1 MRTLEIVSKYKRKD
15 AVRYEKGN
23 KTSFKKWKKKWKR
36 RFRIMK
42 LFKSHIG
49 KILPIILL
57 IVCRKLLRE
66 LNKWQIV

>member
-1 MRTLEIVSKYKRKD
+1 MK
-15 AVRYEKGN
+15 KGN

-66 LNKWQIV
+66 LNKWQKDIIYLLHKSGGVFLGFTF

>member
-15 AVRYEKGN
+15 AVRYEKR
-23 KTSFKKWKKKWKR
+23 KWKR

-49 KILPIILL
+49 KILPVILL

-66 LNKWQIV
+66 VDDK

>member
-1 MRTLEIVSKYKRKD
+1 MK
-15 AVRYEKGN
+15 KGN

-49 KILPIILL
+49 KSMVIAILHLLLFSNSYLSIL
-57 IVCRKLLRE
+57 V
-66 LNKWQIV
+66 

>member
-1 MRTLEIVSKYKRKD
+1 MK
-15 AVRYEKGN
+15 KGN
-23 KTSFKKWKKKWKR
+23 KTSFKKGKKKWKR

>member
-1 MRTLEIVSKYKRKD
+1 MK
-15 AVRYEKGN
+15 KGN

-49 KILPIILL
+49 KILPVILL
-57 IVCRKLLRE
+57 IVCRKLLR
-66 LNKWQIV
+66 KVDDK

>member
-1 MRTLEIVSKYKRKD
+1 MK
-15 AVRYEKGN
+15 KGN

-36 RFRIMK
+36 RFRIME

-49 KILPIILL
+49 KILPVILL

-66 LNKWQIV
+66 VDDK

>member
-1 MRTLEIVSKYKRKD
+1 MK
-15 AVRYEKGN
+15 KGN

-66 LNKWQIV
+66 LNKWQIIMAQLSRQKFDVFIMN